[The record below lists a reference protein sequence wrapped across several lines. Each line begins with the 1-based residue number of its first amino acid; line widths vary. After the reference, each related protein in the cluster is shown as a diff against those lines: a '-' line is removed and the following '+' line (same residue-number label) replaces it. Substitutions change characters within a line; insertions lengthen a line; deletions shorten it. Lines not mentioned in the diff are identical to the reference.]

1 MLVTDASVWVRAL
14 LDEGVDGPVR
24 ARLRREAYVDAPAL
38 IDLEFLSALRRLLM
52 MKRLSRPAAEES
64 LERFLRA
71 PIDRHSHTPLA
82 WRAWEL
88 RASITPYDASYVA
101 LAELLGTTLFTVDRG
116 LARAPGIRCAIE
128 LAASLTRGR

>member
-24 ARLRREAYVDAPAL
+24 ARLRQEAYVDAPAL
-38 IDLEFLSALRRLLM
+38 IDLEFLSALRGLLM
-52 MKRLSRPAAEES
+52 TKRVSRAGAEES
-64 LERFLRA
+64 LDRFLRA

-88 RASITPYDASYVA
+88 RTNITPYDASYIA
-101 LAELLGTTLFTVDRG
+101 LAELLGSALFTVDRR

-128 LAASLTRGR
+128 LAAAPTGW